1 MVVFWQFLDS
11 LNHCLP
17 PKNYI
22 LIKIFKV
29 DLIGN
34 LLTAQPPVV
43 YTSKMKAKFMF
54 LYSVKWCSVNIC
66 QQMYHFLLFR
76 KIWQRPHAIFV
87 KNEYCYWVM
96 NTVVFKKNVI
106 LSNFWLYCC
115 FVLILMVSKIRYTWY
130 FTSIFLF
137 SSFF

>member
-1 MVVFWQFLDS
+1 MLYMGFINYLIVVMIEKKTCTLKELNGCFLQFLDG

-17 PKNYI
+17 KKIHI

-54 LYSVKWCSVNIC
+54 LYSVKWHLVNIY
-66 QQMYHFLLFR
+66 QQKYQFFS
-76 KIWQRPHAIFV
+76 
-87 KNEYCYWVM
+87 Y
-96 NTVVFKKNVI
+96 KNVTKVAWN
-106 LSNFWLYCC
+106 L
-115 FVLILMVSKIRYTWY
+115 
-130 FTSIFLF
+130 
-137 SSFF
+137 

>member
-1 MVVFWQFLDS
+1 MLYMGFINYLIVVMIEKKTCTLKELNGCFLQFLDS
-11 LNHCLP
+11 FNYCLP
-17 PKNYI
+17 KKIHI

-54 LYSVKWCSVNIC
+54 LYSVKWCLVNIC

-76 KIWQRPHAIFV
+76 KI
-87 KNEYCYWVM
+87 
-96 NTVVFKKNVI
+96 
-106 LSNFWLYCC
+106 
-115 FVLILMVSKIRYTWY
+115 
-130 FTSIFLF
+130 
-137 SSFF
+137 

>member
-34 LLTAQPPVV
+34 LLTTRHPVV
-43 YTSKMKAKFMF
+43 TF
-54 LYSVKWCSVNIC
+54 
-66 QQMYHFLLFR
+66 
-76 KIWQRPHAIFV
+76 
-87 KNEYCYWVM
+87 
-96 NTVVFKKNVI
+96 FKKK
-106 LSNFWLYCC
+106 
-115 FVLILMVSKIRYTWY
+115 SKIYVSV
-130 FTSIFLF
+130 FCKMVLG
-137 SSFF
+137 

>member
-1 MVVFWQFLDS
+1 MLYMGFINYLIVVMIEKKTCTLKELNGCFLQFLDS

-17 PKNYI
+17 KKIHI

-54 LYSVKWCSVNIC
+54 LYSVKWHLVIFINKNINF
-66 QQMYHFLLFR
+66 FLT
-76 KIWQRPHAIFV
+76 K
-87 KNEYCYWVM
+87 M
-96 NTVVFKKNVI
+96 
-106 LSNFWLYCC
+106 
-115 FVLILMVSKIRYTWY
+115 
-130 FTSIFLF
+130 
-137 SSFF
+137 

>member
-1 MVVFWQFLDS
+1 MLYMGFINYLIVVMIEKKTCTLQELNGCFLQFLDS

-17 PKNYI
+17 KKIHI

-54 LYSVKWCSVNIC
+54 LYSVKWC
-66 QQMYHFLLFR
+66 L
-76 KIWQRPHAIFV
+76 V
-87 KNEYCYWVM
+87 KY
-96 NTVVFKKNVI
+96 
-106 LSNFWLYCC
+106 LSTK
-115 FVLILMVSKIRYTWY
+115 V
-130 FTSIFLF
+130 
-137 SSFF
+137 SFFVV